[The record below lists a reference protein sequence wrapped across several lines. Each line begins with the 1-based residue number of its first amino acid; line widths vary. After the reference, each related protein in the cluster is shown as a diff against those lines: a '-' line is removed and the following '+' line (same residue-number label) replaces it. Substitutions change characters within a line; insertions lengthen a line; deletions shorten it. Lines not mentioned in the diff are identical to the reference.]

1 MKSKGKKAEEKVKGL
16 LEREFNQKFNKQK
29 LIVGKKSNGEPIYKE
44 LDLVSEDSSIIVEVK
59 SYKYGNNTTKSA
71 GYTSTRKW
79 RLIGACFYLEK
90 AKPKNR
96 KTKIKKRILALT
108 NKKLHDIF
116 SHDMDGLI
124 DTKKIEIRYFP
135 I

>member
-1 MKSKGKKAEEKVKGL
+1 MKSKGKKAEEKVKSI
-16 LEREFNQKFNKQK
+16 LERGFNQKFNKQK
-29 LIVGKKSNGEPIYKE
+29 LIVGKKSVGEPIYKE
-44 LDLVSEDSSIIVEVK
+44 FDLVSEDGSIIVEVK

-79 RLIGACFYLEK
+79 RLIGACFYLNK

-96 KTKIKKRILALT
+96 KTKIKKRILVLT

-116 SHDMDGLI
+116 THDMDGLI
-124 DTKKIEIRYFP
+124 DKRKIEIKFFSV
-135 I
+135 